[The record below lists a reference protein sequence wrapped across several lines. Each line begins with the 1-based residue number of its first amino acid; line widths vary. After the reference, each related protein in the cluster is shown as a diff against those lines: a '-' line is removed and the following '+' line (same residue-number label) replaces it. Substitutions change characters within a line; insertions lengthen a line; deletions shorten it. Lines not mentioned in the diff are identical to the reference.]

1 MINVNSKDMN
11 NENELAVGTITSK
24 WTEMQYEM
32 MFSSYKYDKKK
43 ILFLTKS

>member
-1 MINVNSKDMN
+1 MN

-32 MFSSYKYDKKK
+32 MFSSYKYD
-43 ILFLTKS
+43 